1 VLPDIR
7 FEHEDVIA
15 GEHVTALEERR
26 HPRGDSFISIVSPA
40 Y

>member
-7 FEHEDVIA
+7 FEQEDVIA
-15 GEHVTALEERR
+15 GEHLAALDERR
-26 HPRGDSFISIVSPA
+26 HPRGDRFISIVSPA